1 MIFRMLVKKH
11 QFMSSSHEGI
21 SVHMMKLWST
31 EEATAGFTSIHRVC
45 PGPSSGLPTDGYEMH
60 LGVGWN
66 FWIVFCCFLIGL
78 GLLISSDRI

>member
-31 EEATAGFTSIHRVC
+31 EEATEVYGRGLLVFIEFAPDRRRDFQRTGMRYTLGLDGI
-45 PGPSSGLPTDGYEMH
+45 SGLY
-60 LGVGWN
+60 
-66 FWIVFCCFLIGL
+66 FAVF
-78 GLLISSDRI
+78 